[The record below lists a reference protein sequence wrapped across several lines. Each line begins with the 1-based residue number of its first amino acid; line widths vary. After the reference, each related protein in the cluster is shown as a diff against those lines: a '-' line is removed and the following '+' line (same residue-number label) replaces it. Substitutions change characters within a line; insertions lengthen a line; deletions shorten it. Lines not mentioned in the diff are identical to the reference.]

1 MWFSSWLRNRTVSTT
16 RRPARRFHPQLPTL
30 RICARQKQPSHRHRP
45 VSGRKELTRCQAP
58 MDCSRRRAEPSTRRR
73 MKLLLPICSVMSL
86 SERKRCSRAADY
98 IGAPSTVFMVQEPP
112 SQCGHSKVVLGF
124 PRLDDWIWKPWRLS
138 VYCRGST
145 HLESVCHLADSSP
158 IARRFLVRWCPIDCV
173 KRDALAPLDR
183 FIYFSAKPD
192 GL

>member
-1 MWFSSWLRNRTVSTT
+1 MLRLCVHLESDRVLPK
-16 RRPARRFHPQLPTL
+16 RRRRHPQLLTL
-30 RICARQKQPSHRHRP
+30 RICARQKQRRQPHRP
-45 VSGRKELTRCQAP
+45 VSGRKEFTRRPVP

-86 SERKRCSRAADY
+86 SECKRCSGAADY

-112 SQCGHSKVVLGF
+112 PQCGHSKVASGF
-124 PRLDDWIWKPWRLS
+124 PRLDDWIWKPWLLS

-145 HLESVCHLADSSP
+145 HLESVCHIADSSL
-158 IARRFLVRWCPIDCV
+158 IARRFLVKWCPIDCV
-173 KRDALAPLDR
+173 KRDVLAALDR